1 MWCLPTSFTVLACGP
16 FSSARL
22 CKAYFAADVQ
32 MAEVVIQDAILVEID
47 DTSVGCVDHSIAQL
61 RMVFA
66 DPAVRRCF
74 VVLRL
79 ALCPPQA
86 AFQLPAGGV
95 EGIGMATQTA
105 SWA

>member
-1 MWCLPTSFTVLACGP
+1 VVFAHQ
-16 FSSARL
+16 FYRARL
-22 CKAYFAADVQ
+22 RTLVVPRLYKAYFAADVQ
-32 MAEVVIQDAILVEID
+32 MAEVVIQDATLVETD
-47 DTSVGCVDHSIAQL
+47 DTPVGCVDHSIAQL

-74 VVLRL
+74 VVLRR

-86 AFQLPAGGV
+86 AFQLPAAALKASD
-95 EGIGMATQTA
+95 MAMQTA